1 MKGRI
6 KMNIKDLRTQTK
18 MSQSQFAKYFNIPP
32 STLKKWEQGQRK
44 CPEYLLELIEYK
56 LQNEGF
62 FYETIHVKIP
72 QSFDGDLMKEVKEQ
86 LSRERTKNEL
96 K

>member
-1 MKGRI
+1 
-6 KMNIKDLRTQTK
+6 MNIKDLRTQTG

-32 STLKKWEQGQRK
+32 STLKKWEQGQRQ
-44 CPEYLLELIEYK
+44 CPVYLLELIEYK
-56 LQNEGF
+56 LENEGF

-72 QSFDGDLMKEVKEQ
+72 QNFGGDLKKEIEKQ
-86 LSRERTKNEL
+86 LARARTKNEL